1 MKRSIALGLGIV
13 IGLGGSAMGQES
25 PRMTT
30 DTTITMG
37 ASEYR
42 ICQDRP
48 PRPDWIENI
57 AVKEAYR
64 VAHNVQRYMTGIVT
78 EQSLRKTMIAPVKR
92 DIPTGG

>member
-1 MKRSIALGLGIV
+1 MERSIALGLGIG

-64 VAHNVQRYMTGIVT
+64 ALIGLCCT
-78 EQSLRKTMIAPVKR
+78 ERLKAEFPHYPAGVS
-92 DIPTGG
+92 